1 MKKNTIALVLVGVL
15 LCLKSNAQE
24 FVQTTTSK
32 LYENR
37 SFRTS
42 GKFSIGGADT
52 EKIGGSP
59 LNIQTPWGNWMAFVD
74 SYKKDVYAFHNP
86 NNGGRME
93 LFIVD
98 GVTKKPRFGVFS
110 VRRDGN
116 IGMGTNS
123 PLGKLHVAG
132 DTYVDGG
139 WLRVKG
145 QRGVL
150 FQDYGGG
157 FYMTDSSWIRTYGNK
172 NFYHNTGTMRTD
184 GTFEVGPSGNRFR
197 VRTSGNVG
205 IGNGNP
211 SEKLHVEGNLLLDS
225 YNLGNEKGIFFR
237 EGHTTN
243 YPYNISILAY
253 DHSNGGVSPDGLSIN
268 AYDGVSFS
276 TGANT
281 RNERMR
287 INVNGNVGI
296 GTTAP
301 AEKLHV
307 NGSIRGNI
315 SGGALR
321 VKSSHGYIDVG
332 AQNTSWAHIYTD
344 RSKFIFNKD
353 VYSVTNGFSSY
364 NNDLILRTKGTER
377 LRIKDENGYVGIGT
391 NTPYEKLQVGNAIG
405 LHDGGH
411 KILTFMYAYGG
422 GARDLDNTKHAAEV
436 RFDPVLGNLQLGTS
450 GTLTNGPTPRMTIN
464 KTGKVGVGLTNPNAK
479 LEVKHAG
486 TIGGKWNPSGSFL
499 TLNDGANSLL
509 MDTNEIYG
517 NSTLHIGSASGD
529 LLKIRAVPTS
539 GGMVDRVV
547 VKANGD
553 VGIGTLNPDAKLAVK
568 GKIHAE
574 EIKID
579 LSVPAPDYVFLEN
592 YDLKTIEEV
601 DTYIKEK
608 GHLPN
613 IPSAKVMEKNG
624 VELGL
629 MNMKLLEKIEEL
641 TLYTIDQNQQIKST
655 TKQLQKLE
663 KENKELE
670 DRLTKLEALLMKKES
685 K

>member
-1 MKKNTIALVLVGVL
+1 MKKVNITLFLFLVLVAL
-15 LCLKSNAQE
+15 RNNAQE
-24 FVQTTTSK
+24 YVQTTINKT
-32 LYENR
+32 YENR

-42 GKFSIGGADT
+42 GKFSIGASDT
-52 EKIGGSP
+52 QIIGESP

-93 LFIVD
+93 LLIID
-98 GVTKKPRFGVFS
+98 GITKTKNFGVFN
-110 VRRDGN
+110 VLRNGN
-116 IGMGTNS
+116 IGIGTTS
-123 PLGKLHVAG
+123 PIGRLHVKG
-132 DTYVDGG
+132 DTYVEGG

-145 QRGVL
+145 KNGIF
-150 FQDYGGG
+150 FQDFGGG

-172 NFYHNTGTMRTD
+172 NFYHNSGTMRTD

-197 VRTSGNVG
+197 VISNGNVG

-211 SEKLHVEGNLLLDS
+211 SEKLHIEGNLLLDS

-237 EGHTTN
+237 EGHTSN

-287 INVNGNVGI
+287 IHLNGNVGI
-296 GTTAP
+296 GITSP
-301 AEKLHV
+301 AEKLHI
-307 NGSIRGNI
+307 NGSIRGNAT
-315 SGGALR
+315 GGALR
-321 VKSSHGYIDVG
+321 IKSTHGYLDVG

-344 RSKFIFNKD
+344 RPKIIFNKD
-353 VYSVTNGFSSY
+353 LYTTTNSFSSY
-364 NNDLILRTKGTER
+364 NDDLILKTKGTER
-377 LRIKDENGYVGIGT
+377 LRINDENGKIGIGT
-391 NTPYEKLQVGNAIG
+391 TA
-405 LHDGGH
+405 
-411 KILTFMYAYGG
+411 
-422 GARDLDNTKHAAEV
+422 
-436 RFDPVLGNLQLGTS
+436 
-450 GTLTNGPTPRMTIN
+450 
-464 KTGKVGVGLTNPNAK
+464 PNAN
-479 LEVKHAG
+479 LEVKSNG
-486 TIGGKWNPSGSFL
+486 TMGGKWNPTSSFF
-499 TLNDGANSLL
+499 TLNDGSNSLL
-509 MDTNEIYG
+509 MDPNEIYA
-517 NSTLHIGSASGD
+517 NTTLHIGTTSGD
-529 LLKIRAVPTS
+529 ILKVRSIPSS
-539 GGMVDRVV
+539 GGVVDHVV
-547 VKANGD
+547 VKENGN
-553 VGIGTLNPDAKLAVK
+553 VGIGTINPDSKFAVK

-601 DTYIKEK
+601 DTYIKQK

-641 TLYTIDQNQQIKST
+641 TLYTIDQNKQIKST
-655 TKQLQKLE
+655 NKQLQKLE
-663 KENKELE
+663 IENKNLE
-670 DRLTKLEALLMKKES
+670 ARLAKLEALLIQQNKTN
-685 K
+685 

>member
-32 LYENR
+32 FYENR

-98 GVTKKPRFGVFS
+98 GVTNKPKFGVFS

-116 IGMGTNS
+116 IGMGTTS
-123 PLGKLHVAG
+123 PLGKLHVTG

-139 WLRVKG
+139 WLRIKG
-145 QRGVL
+145 QRGVI

-268 AYDGVSFS
+268 AYDGVSFN

-301 AEKLHV
+301 GEKLHV

-364 NNDLILRTKGTER
+364 NNDLILRTKGSER
-377 LRIKDENGYVGIGT
+377 LRINDVSGNVGIG
-391 NTPYEKLQVGNAIG
+391 N
-405 LHDGGH
+405 
-411 KILTFMYAYGG
+411 
-422 GARDLDNTKHAAEV
+422 
-436 RFDPVLGNLQLGTS
+436 
-450 GTLTNGPTPRMTIN
+450 
-464 KTGKVGVGLTNPNAK
+464 TNPTSRLDIKANAGQTESLVK
-479 LEVKHAG
+479 LG
-486 TIGGKWNPSGSFL
+486 IS
-499 TLNDGANSLL
+499 D
-509 MDTNEIYG
+509 
-517 NSTLHIGSASGD
+517 ASGD
-529 LLKIRAVPTS
+529 YFQIANSTGTPNQFIPSLKGHHVTDNRSSLYLTGSTS
-539 GGMVDRVV
+539 DTNDNGGHALISFNARRTNSIIQTRPLFSWENYNQKMMIMT
-547 VKANGD
+547 ANGNL
-553 VGIGTLNPDAKLAVK
+553 GIGTTKPDAKLAVK

-655 TKQLQKLE
+655 TKQLQKL
-663 KENKELE
+663 KMENNNLE
-670 DRLTKLEALLMKKES
+670 ARLAKLEALLMKKES